1 MAQLEM
7 FNEAPAVSAAPS
19 AETVRARIEAIFAT
33 LRGADKLAWSELRW
47 QKIVVPQMAM
57 WLPVEERTAL
67 LAQFDDL
74 HAQQADADAA

>member
-7 FNEAPAVSAAPS
+7 FNEAPAVSAARS
-19 AETVRARIEAIFAT
+19 AETVRARLEAIFAT
-33 LRGADKLAWSELRW
+33 LRGADKLAWNELR
-47 QKIVVPQMAM
+47 QLKVIVPQMAM

-74 HAQQADADAA
+74 LAQRADADAA